1 MSVKESD
8 KKEYK
13 YCCDPFSVHT
23 SKQRKDL
30 RSVSEQIAAR
40 FPTLLKAGEKLCS
53 CCRKRLS
60 QTSSE
65 EYESASTLP
74 EVVEVT
80 DRQEVEEE
88 VEEDEEYQSQEVA
101 LSVVNNTLSVLG
113 QSPLKKRRSVSQSY
127 VANKQIQIEAAL
139 KEQLA
144 TAGFSSEAEEEECND
159 SAEAIVACLKDK
171 FHQSEICSE
180 KVMILTIFGTS
191 WTIRKIMSEFG
202 CSQRM
207 ACKAVQLAKQ
217 SGILTS
223 PNPKRGRPLPADTK
237 ALVAAFYRDDEISR
251 PLPGKKDFVSVG
263 KNVHVQKRLLLCN
276 LKEAYQQFMSKHN
289 GVKIGFSTFA
299 DLRPKECV
307 LAGSSGTHS
316 VCVCTIHQNVKLMM
330 VGSRMEDLDGDLEL
344 THYSQALSLIRCNP
358 FHPNCALGSCT
369 SCPGPEML
377 RECLLQYFDDKAV
390 DDIQYNQWTSTD
402 RSMLETV
409 IQQVEEFVDTFME
422 KLEILSRHEFI
433 AKEQSRYLNEKKEAL
448 QPGEFVVLLDFSENY
463 SFIVQDAVQGYYWTN
478 SQATLHPCVYYYSCD
493 GKELQHGS
501 LVFISECNIH
511 DTVAVPLFQRQLV
524 EYLKSTYG
532 VITKITYFSDGCAG
546 QYKNCKNFINL
557 CYHLEDFGVPA
568 EWHFFATSH
577 GKGPCDGV
585 GGTVKRQAAKAS
597 LQRVY
602 TDQITTP
609 HELFTFCHTQLQ
621 GITFKFITT
630 NEWSI
635 EETLLK
641 ERFSKAKTI
650 AGTQRLHSFVPVDT
664 TTLQVREYSASYDS
678 RTEAVQVVVSPQ
690 VKMCDIKG
698 YVTAIYDG
706 AWWVACVTG
715 SDPEMQEVTLSFLH
729 PRGA

>member
-1 MSVKESD
+1 MHHSVHCLNSKFAMSVKESD
-8 KKEYK
+8 KEYK

-23 SKQRKDL
+23 SKQSKYLLISMLQSINEGKDL
-30 RSVSEQIAAR
+30 RSVSEQIAVR

-53 CCRKRLS
+53 YCRKRLS
-60 QTSSE
+60 QTSDEACE
-65 EYESASTLP
+65 EYKSASTLP

-88 VEEDEEYQSQEVA
+88 DEEYQSQEVA
-101 LSVVNNTLSVLG
+101 LSVVNNTLCVLG

-144 TAGFSSEAEEEECND
+144 TAGFSSKAEEEECND

-217 SGILTS
+217 SGILMS

-263 KNVHVQKRLLLCN
+263 KNLHVQKRLLLCN

-289 GVKIGFSTFA
+289 GVKIGSSTYA

-316 VCVCTIHQNVKLMM
+316 ICVCTIHQNVKLMM

-390 DDIQYNQWTSTD
+390 DDIQYNQWTSTN

-409 IQQVEEFVDTFME
+409 VQQVEEFVDTFME

-433 AKEQSRYLNEKKEAL
+433 AKEQSSS
-448 QPGEFVVLLDFSENY
+448 G
-463 SFIVQDAVQGYYWTN
+463 
-478 SQATLHPCVYYYSCD
+478 
-493 GKELQHGS
+493 GS
-501 LVFISECNIH
+501 
-511 DTVAVPLFQRQLV
+511 
-524 EYLKSTYG
+524 
-532 VITKITYFSDGCAG
+532 
-546 QYKNCKNFINL
+546 
-557 CYHLEDFGVPA
+557 
-568 EWHFFATSH
+568 
-577 GKGPCDGV
+577 
-585 GGTVKRQAAKAS
+585 
-597 LQRVY
+597 
-602 TDQITTP
+602 
-609 HELFTFCHTQLQ
+609 
-621 GITFKFITT
+621 
-630 NEWSI
+630 
-635 EETLLK
+635 
-641 ERFSKAKTI
+641 TI
-650 AGTQRLHSFVPVDT
+650 ALGGAAAP
-664 TTLQVREYSASYDS
+664 
-678 RTEAVQVVVSPQ
+678 PI
-690 VKMCDIKG
+690 DIKCCP
-698 YVTAIYDG
+698 YY
-706 AWWVACVTG
+706 
-715 SDPEMQEVTLSFLH
+715 
-729 PRGA
+729 